1 MWTIK
6 HPFILLFESKINL
19 ILIMWK
25 IENPFIL
32 LFESI
37 IKLILILWT
46 IKNPF
51 ILLFE
56 SKINSFWFSDNKIKS
71 YLILIPTGL
80 ALYFFFSPYKTQQ
93 KLFIEHLNMQIYADW
108 RVLDEENYALEFFKC
123 SSFWFF
129 SLFSKL
135 TQK

>member
-6 HPFILLFESKINL
+6 HPFILLFESKIKLILIMWTIKNHFILLFESKINL

-32 LFESI
+32 LFESK

-80 ALYFFFSPYKTQQ
+80 TPGIVVSHGRSKEFLNEKAQNIERERESINLLIV
-93 KLFIEHLNMQIYADW
+93 LF
-108 RVLDEENYALEFFKC
+108 
-123 SSFWFF
+123 
-129 SLFSKL
+129 
-135 TQK
+135 